1 MLNKNQGSIGARV
14 RLPFQ
19 QGNPRLAEG
28 DRKTERHLSAT
39 SVRSLESGQCK
50 PLQQLV
56 APVGVGKERLERVR
70 DERARGAVRTSVT
83 EDMADRFQA
92 HNQPDCRRRCALA
105 RPYLAARRNQG
116 SGRDAGLRRAQSSD
130 FGELSRATSASSV
143 ESLGGVGSRPTRRG
157 VGHVHSSLSAH
168 SPGITP
174 LNRPSVFA

>member
-105 RPYLAARRNQG
+105 RPYLSARRNQG
-116 SGRDAGLRRAQSSD
+116 SGRDAGLRRAQSGRLRRAQS
-130 FGELSRATSASSV
+130 SRLAESS
-143 ESLGGVGSRPTRRG
+143 LARRG
-157 VGHVHSSLSAH
+157 VGPSCPLIPFCSLSGNNAAE
-168 SPGITP
+168 
-174 LNRPSVFA
+174 PS